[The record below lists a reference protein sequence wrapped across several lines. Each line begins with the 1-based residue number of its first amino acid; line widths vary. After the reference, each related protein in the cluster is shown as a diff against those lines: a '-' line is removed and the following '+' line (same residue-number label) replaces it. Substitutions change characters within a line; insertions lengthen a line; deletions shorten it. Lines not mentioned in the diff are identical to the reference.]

1 MKVIITARAHPFL
14 IETLRI
20 KGYEVIYDPEIDLA
34 TLVSLIGDCT
44 GLIVTTRLKIDKT
57 IIDAAPQLKWIGRL
71 GSGLELIDIKYAQ
84 EKNISCYSSPEGNRN
99 AVAEHALG
107 MLLSVMNNI
116 RKSAN
121 EVGNS
126 IWLREENRGIELNKK
141 TVGIVGFGNTGQ
153 AFAKLLSVFDVT
165 VLVYDKYKNDF
176 ANASVREAN
185 LEQLCRY
192 ADVISFHLPLTTE
205 TFHLANADFFNSL
218 QQKPYIINT
227 SRGKVIDTAALT
239 LALQSGQVAGAALD
253 VLENENLSSFSP
265 NETKQFETLNSMHNV
280 LITPHIAG
288 YSQEAFYKM
297 SVVLLEKLNL

>member
-1 MKVIITARAHPFL
+1 MKVIITATAHPFL

-176 ANASVREAN
+176 ANAFVREAN

>member
-1 MKVIITARAHPFL
+1 MKVIITATAHPFL

-297 SVVLLEKLNL
+297 SVILLEKLDL

>member
-1 MKVIITARAHPFL
+1 MKVIITATAHPFL

-57 IIDAAPQLKWIGRL
+57 IIDAGPQLKWIGRL

-176 ANASVREAN
+176 ANAFVREAN

-239 LALQSGQVAGAALD
+239 MALQSGQVAGAALD

>member
-1 MKVIITARAHPFL
+1 MKAIITAKAHPFL
-14 IETLRI
+14 IGTLKN

-34 TLVSLIGDCT
+34 TLVALIGDCT

-227 SRGKVIDTAALT
+227 SRGKVIDTSALT
-239 LALQSGQVAGAALD
+239 MALQSGQVAGAALD

-297 SVVLLEKLNL
+297 SVILLEKLDL

>member
-57 IIDAAPQLKWIGRL
+57 IIDAGPQLKWIGRL

-176 ANASVREAN
+176 ANAFVREAN

-239 LALQSGQVAGAALD
+239 MALQSGQVAGAALD

-297 SVVLLEKLNL
+297 SVILLEKLDL

>member
-1 MKVIITARAHPFL
+1 MKAIITAKAHPFL
-14 IETLRI
+14 IETLKN

-34 TLVSLIGDCT
+34 TLVALIGDCT

-107 MLLSVMNNI
+107 MLLSLMNNI

-192 ADVISFHLPLTTE
+192 ADIISFHLPLTTE

-227 SRGKVIDTAALT
+227 SRGKVIDTSALT
-239 LALQSGQVAGAALD
+239 MALQSGQVAGAALD

-297 SVVLLEKLNL
+297 SVILLEKLDL

>member
-1 MKVIITARAHPFL
+1 MKAIITAKAHPFL
-14 IETLRI
+14 IETLKN

-34 TLVSLIGDCT
+34 TLVALIGDCT

-107 MLLSVMNNI
+107 MLLSLMNNI

-192 ADVISFHLPLTTE
+192 ADIISFHLPLTTE
-205 TFHLANADFFNSL
+205 TFHLASADFFNSL
-218 QQKPYIINT
+218 QQKPYIIDT
-227 SRGKVIDTAALT
+227 SRGKVIDTSALT
-239 LALQSGQVAGAALD
+239 MALQSGQVAGAALD

-297 SVVLLEKLNL
+297 SVILLEKLDL

>member
-1 MKVIITARAHPFL
+1 MKAIITARAHPFL

-57 IIDAAPQLKWIGRL
+57 IIDAGPQLKWIGRL

-185 LEQLCRY
+185 LEQLRRY
-192 ADVISFHLPLTTE
+192 ADVISSHLPLTTE

-297 SVVLLEKLNL
+297 SVILLEKLDL